1 MVREHIDAYL
11 MELCRGVGALDIN
24 AIQAVVDEIMRAWR
38 DGCTIFIV
46 GNGGSAALASHMAT
60 DLSKITVPGQRRF
73 RVQALTDN
81 QSLMTAWGND
91 TAYENIFSE
100 QLINACRLGDLLV
113 AISCSGNSPNV
124 VKAAR
129 VARDLGARVVAFT
142 GNTACRLHE
151 LSDVSVLAPVSFIGM
166 QEDIHVILNHM
177 IASVLVK
184 KLTAV
189 ARRASQP
196 AKAFVLAAGE
206 GSRLR
211 PLTLNMPK
219 PMLPID
225 GKPLLEHTVQ
235 WLRRY
240 GIKDIAVNLH
250 HCPDVIVNYFGS
262 GEPLDVE
269 LAYSYEDTVLGTA
282 GGVRKMRDFIGDS
295 PLVIV
300 YGDVLTDINLHDL
313 LAFHRQVT
321 TRDSAA
327 AVTLSLYH
335 VSNPTEVGLVDLD
348 SDGRILRFVEKP
360 KREEVFTDL
369 ANAGILVVE
378 PWVID
383 MIPPGI
389 VFDFGRDLFPML
401 LEKGVSMYGW
411 VAPAD
416 TFIMDIGSHAAYDR
430 AQQDWP
436 AHLRVRQTVL
446 QPAIFVDRDGVI
458 NCNRPDYVKSWAEFE
473 FLPGAIEALRRLS
486 QLGWPIIVVSNQ
498 SVVGRGVVE
507 PQVVDDIH
515 ARMVA
520 AIRQAGGRVDDVLY
534 CPHAPQEHCDC
545 RKPQPGLFHQAAE
558 RHNIDLSCSYMIG
571 DAACD
576 VEAACAA
583 GCKPVVVRSGRW
595 AEQAAELRAHLL
607 HIQHVAADLLQ
618 GADWILDQVAALRAI
633 QADRPVHIAVG
644 IAAPRLHVNGAQV
657 SYTRANHSM
666 PARSSAQAVF

>member
-1 MVREHIDAYL
+1 MVREHIEEYL
-11 MELCRGVGALDIN
+11 AELCRGVGALDIA
-24 AIQAVVDEIMRAWR
+24 AIEAVVDEMMRAWH
-38 DGCTIFIV
+38 DGRTIFIA

-100 QLINACRLGDLLV
+100 QLINACQLGDLLV

-129 VARDLGARVVAFT
+129 VARDLGARVVALT
-142 GNTACRLHE
+142 GDKACRLHE
-151 LSDVSVLAPVSFIGM
+151 LSDVSVFAPVSFIGM

-177 IASVLVK
+177 IASALVR
-184 KLTAV
+184 KLTAA

-225 GKPLLEHTVQ
+225 GKPLLEHAVQ

-240 GIKDIAVNLH
+240 GIRDVAVNLH

-262 GEPLDVE
+262 GEPLDVA
-269 LAYSYEDTVLGTA
+269 LAYSYEDTALGTA
-282 GGVRKMRDFIGDS
+282 GGVRRMRDFIGDS
-295 PLVIV
+295 SLVIV
-300 YGDVLTDINLHDL
+300 YGDVLTDMNLHDL

-321 TRDSAA
+321 TRDSRAG
-327 AVTLSLYH
+327 VTLSLYH
-335 VSNPTEVGLVDLD
+335 VNNPTEVGLVDMD
-348 SDGRILRFVEKP
+348 SNERILRFVEKP
-360 KREEVFTDL
+360 KPEEVFTDL

-389 VFDFGRDLFPML
+389 FFDFGRDLFPML

-411 VAPAD
+411 AAPGD
-416 TFIMDIGSHAAYDR
+416 TFVMDIGSHAAYDR

-436 AHLRVRQTVL
+436 AHLRARQMIP

-458 NCNRPDYVKSWAEFE
+458 NRNRQDYVKSWAEFE
-473 FLPGAIEALRRLS
+473 FLPGAIEGLRRLS
-486 QLGWPIIVVSNQ
+486 ELGWPIIVVSNQ
-498 SVVGRGVVE
+498 SAVGRGVVE
-507 PQVVDDIH
+507 PQVVEEIH

-520 AIRQAGGRVDDVLY
+520 AIRRAGGRVDDVLY
-534 CPHAPQEHCDC
+534 CPHAPEEHCDC
-545 RKPQPGLFHQAAE
+545 RKPQAGLFHQAAE
-558 RHNIDLSCSYMIG
+558 RHNIDLSRSYMIG

-576 VEAACAA
+576 VEAARAA

-595 AEQAAELRAHLL
+595 AEQAAELRAYLL
-607 HIQHVAADLLQ
+607 DIQHVAAGLAE
-618 GADWILDQVAALRAI
+618 GADWII
-633 QADRPVHIAVG
+633 QQ
-644 IAAPRLHVNGAQV
+644 IAAPRAAQVHLPAHIAGAQV
-657 SYTRANHSM
+657 QFAPAVNQTM
-666 PARSSAQAVF
+666 PARPGAQRVV

>member
-1 MVREHIDAYL
+1 VIREHIEEYL
-11 MELCRGVGALDIN
+11 ADLRRGVGELDIA
-24 AIQAVVDEIMRAWR
+24 AIEAVVHEIMRARR
-38 DGCTIFIV
+38 DGRTIFIA

-100 QLINACRLGDLLV
+100 QLINACQLGDLLV

-129 VARDLGARVVAFT
+129 VARDLGARVVALT
-142 GNTACRLHE
+142 GDKACRLHE
-151 LSDVSVLAPVSFIGM
+151 LSDVSVLAPVSLIGM

-184 KLTAV
+184 KLTAA

-225 GKPLLEHTVQ
+225 GKPLLDHTVR
-235 WLRRY
+235 WLRWY
-240 GIKDIAVNLH
+240 GIKDIAINLH

-269 LAYSYEDTVLGTA
+269 LVYSYEDAVLGTA

-300 YGDVLTDINLHDL
+300 YGDVLTDMSLHDL
-313 LAFHRQVT
+313 LAFHREAT

-327 AVTLSLYH
+327 GVTLSLCH
-335 VSNPTEVGLVDLD
+335 VNNPTEVGLVDMA

-360 KREEVFTDL
+360 KPEEVFTDL

-383 MIPPGI
+383 MIPPG
-389 VFDFGRDLFPML
+389 VFFDFGRDLFPML

-411 VAPAD
+411 AAPDD
-416 TFIMDIGSHAAYDR
+416 TFVMDIGSHAAYDR

-436 AHLRVRQTVL
+436 AHVRARQA
-446 QPAIFVDRDGVI
+446 QPRPAIFVDRDGVI
-458 NCNRPDYVKSWAEFE
+458 NRNRQDYVKSWAEFE

-486 QLGWPIIVVSNQ
+486 QTGWPIIVVSNQ
-498 SVVGRGVVE
+498 SAVGRGVVE
-507 PQVVDDIH
+507 PQVVEDIH
-515 ARMVA
+515 ARMAA
-520 AIRQAGGRVDDVLY
+520 AIRRAGGRVDDVLY
-534 CPHAPQEHCDC
+534 CPHAPEEHCNC

-558 RHNIDLSCSYMIG
+558 RHNIDLSRSYMIG

-583 GCKPVVVRSGRW
+583 GCKPVLVRSGRW
-595 AEQAAELRAHLL
+595 VEQAARLRTHLL
-607 HIQHVAADLLQ
+607 DIQHVAAGLAE
-618 GADWILDQVAALRAI
+618 GADWVVDQ
-633 QADRPVHIAVG
+633 
-644 IAAPRLHVNGAQV
+644 IAASRKGQAQPPARIAGSRATGAQV
-657 SYTRANHSM
+657 EPAQAAIQKM
-666 PARSSAQAVF
+666 PAPFGAQRVV